1 MGENSKMNAAYQMA
15 ATLLRDRLAKEDK
28 ENIELLD
35 QLDKTD
41 VVVIDG
47 SFDHIHLV
55 LDSLKIPYLRLT
67 QNLFHEIT
75 LRPEQTVFV
84 NCSSAFPEDGARKLA
99 GFVASGGQMV
109 TTDWALKTVLEV
121 GFNGF
126 VRYNQ
131 RPTSDEV
138 VAIELAQTNDPTV
151 KGFIGE
157 QDQPVWWLEGSSYPI
172 QILKPDAVNV
182 LIKSKELKEKY
193 GEEAVIIRFKYGEG
207 TVYHMISHFYLQRS
221 ETREAKKNMSV
232 GSYAK
237 AKGASKEYQKWA
249 EEAAKAGDVDYS
261 SVQSASNSAEFV
273 SRTILKQKKKFT
285 KG

>member
-1 MGENSKMNAAYQMA
+1 MGENNKMNTAYEMA
-15 ATLLRDRLAKEDK
+15 AALLRNRLAKESK
-28 ENIELLD
+28 ENIQLLD
-35 QLDKTD
+35 QLGKTD

-55 LDSLKIPYLRLT
+55 LDSLKIPYLRVT
-67 QNLFHEIT
+67 QEAFQDVP

-84 NCSSAFPEDGARKLA
+84 NCSSSFPENGARKLA

-121 GFNGF
+121 AFSGY
-126 VRYNQ
+126 VRYNEK
-131 RPTSDEV
+131 PTGDEV
-138 VAIELAQTNDPTV
+138 VAIELASTDDPTV

-172 QILKPDAVNV
+172 QILKTGEVDV
-182 LIKSKELKEKY
+182 LIKSKELKDKY

-207 TVYHMISHFYLQRS
+207 MVYHMISHFYLQRS
-221 ETREAKKNMSV
+221 ETRDAKKGMTV
-232 GSYAK
+232 GAYAK
-237 AKGASKEYQKWA
+237 AKGASKEFQEWA
-249 EEAAKAGDVDYS
+249 EQAAKAGNVDYS

-273 SRTILKQKKKFT
+273 SRTILKQKKKFS
-285 KG
+285 K